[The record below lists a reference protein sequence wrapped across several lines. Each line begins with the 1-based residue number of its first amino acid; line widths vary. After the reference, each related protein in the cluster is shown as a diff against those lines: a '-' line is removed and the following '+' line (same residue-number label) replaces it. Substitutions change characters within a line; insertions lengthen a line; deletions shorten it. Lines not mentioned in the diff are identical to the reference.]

1 MSFKV
6 VVVEGDKPFSFKC
19 GSSVERAFGIIEK
32 AYPKLEGGRLCVI
45 KTVQIQENQTE
56 EEEEDLGTG
65 DTFPTSTENTRVV
78 FIPTKSTPRP
88 QGK

>member
-6 VVVEGDKPFSFKC
+6 VVVEGDKPFTFKC

-45 KTVQIQENQTE
+45 KTDQENQNEE

-65 DTFPTSTENTRVV
+65 DTFPASAENTRVV
-78 FIPTKSTPRP
+78 FIPTKSSTQ